1 MSNTAQAANEIRG
14 RDLFRDP
21 SFLVM
26 CVISLANGLGEKFLF
41 VFIVLLA
48 SPLVSEHLQNSMMSG
63 VSLAFALPAVVLGSV
78 AGVLVDRM
86 PLKVMLFVSNL
97 TRALLLLSLPFA
109 QHLFLPLLIFA
120 FIFGALTQFYNPAFM
135 TTVPTIVRKDH
146 LMTANA
152 TFMTIMIVTVI
163 GGYALAKPV
172 GDLMG
177 VSNAYLSVVGIYAL
191 AAIGALL
198 VRIPPRSAET
208 RSSGNFWKEWSSTFT
223 YLWKNPRLLSAYTMM
238 MAMFGTFAAL
248 NVLAKEYTARSF
260 DLDNFGIIFAF
271 AGAGMAIGAGI
282 MGKFGRLL
290 PKAIWVRSGAVVAG
304 AALVAMAFAR
314 DANLAFALATCVGIA
329 GAMIDIPI
337 STMVQESVDEEM
349 RGKVFGVQG
358 MLVYIATL
366 LPMVVVGPLADL
378 WGASIMIAVLG
389 VSMGA
394 LAFLK
399 LAEHPEPQVF
409 S

>member
-1 MSNTAQAANEIRG
+1 MSNSAQAAPPARG

-48 SPLVSEHLQNSMMSG
+48 SPLVPANLQNSMMSG

-78 AGVLVDRM
+78 AGVLVDRL
-86 PLKVMLFVSNL
+86 PLKLMLVVSNL
-97 TRALLLLSLPFA
+97 TRAVLMIALPFSDS
-109 QHLFLPLLIFA
+109 LFIPLLIFA
-120 FIFGALTQFYNPAFM
+120 FVFGALTQFYNPAFM
-135 TTVPTIVRKDH
+135 TTVPAIVRKDH

-172 GDLMG
+172 GDLFG
-177 VSNAYLSVVGIYAL
+177 TNNAYLSVMLIYAI
-191 AAIGALL
+191 AAIGAML
-198 VRIPPRSAET
+198 VRIPPREAEKPQA
-208 RSSGNFWKEWSSTFT
+208 GNFWKEWGSTFT

-248 NVLAKEYTARSF
+248 NVLAKEYTAKAF
-260 DLDNFGIIFAF
+260 ALDNFGIIFAF

-290 PKAIWVRSGAVVAG
+290 PKSLWVRTGCVVAG
-304 AALVAMAFAR
+304 VALMAMAFATQSTV
-314 DANLAFALATCVGIA
+314 AFALATCVGIA

-349 RGKVFGVQG
+349 RGKVFGLQG

-366 LPMVVVGPLADL
+366 LPMVIVGPLADL
-378 WGASIMIAVLG
+378 WGAAIMIGILG
-389 VSMGA
+389 AGMA
-394 LAFLK
+394 LLALIK
-399 LAEHPEPQVF
+399 LSEHPEPQVLG
-409 S
+409 